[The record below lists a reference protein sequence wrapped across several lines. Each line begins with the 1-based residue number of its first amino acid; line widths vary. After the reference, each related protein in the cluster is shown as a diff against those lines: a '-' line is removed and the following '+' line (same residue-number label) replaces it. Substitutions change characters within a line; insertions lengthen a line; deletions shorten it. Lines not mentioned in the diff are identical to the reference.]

1 MVSYFFN
8 VLKRVVFERASPGI
22 TSFELYFSNIITEK
36 INIKVTKLIK
46 KYVYCA
52 KEVEMIIETR
62 MRQHN
67 KTKTKT
73 TQVILADPNSL
84 TQHIKRANI
93 QAYYWMPYMNKDI
106 QKYDPCLSVWKRE
119 GEQELS
125 SLCGV
130 TVFNCLG

>member
-8 VLKRVVFERASPGI
+8 VLKRVVFERALPGI

-67 KTKTKT
+67 KTKRK
-73 TQVILADPNSL
+73 QRKS
-84 TQHIKRANI
+84 
-93 QAYYWMPYMNKDI
+93 
-106 QKYDPCLSVWKRE
+106 
-119 GEQELS
+119 
-125 SLCGV
+125 
-130 TVFNCLG
+130 F